1 MGLEKALDERVSAK
15 QKTSRLF
22 QREVMGFIRYVNAQK
37 AGVTL
42 ARGFGVF
49 LFCTAIAARLLNF
62 KSATFLEFL
71 FFTFIPTVNRAEI
84 TNNPRPDFTSF
95 TTNRHCN
102 LLKKWEK
109 FYSSNPALPWLTL
122 NLNLTSRTSA
132 AAFVLLE
139 SFPITIL
146 LYHNISS
153 LSTKNCTISSIF
165 LEKSSGFSN

>member
-1 MGLEKALDERVSAK
+1 MAGNCWEESGISQRSPRILPVYNTAEQTKNLALFIREVYSYTTGGGNIA
-15 QKTSRLF
+15 QKT
-22 QREVMGFIRYVNAQK
+22 
-37 AGVTL
+37 VTL
-42 ARGFGVF
+42 ARGFSVF
-49 LFCTAIAARLLNF
+49 LFCTAVAARLLNF

-109 FYSSNPALPWLTL
+109 FYSSNAALPWLAL

-139 SFPITIL
+139 SVPITIIV
-146 LYHNISS
+146 YHNIST
-153 LSTKNCTISSIF
+153 LST
-165 LEKSSGFSN
+165 

>member
-1 MGLEKALDERVSAK
+1 MR
-15 QKTSRLF
+15 
-22 QREVMGFIRYVNAQK
+22 FIRYVNAQK

-49 LFCTAIAARLLNF
+49 LFCTAIAARLLNL
-62 KSATFLEFL
+62 KRLSFLEFL

-109 FYSSNPALPWLTL
+109 FYSSNAATL
-122 NLNLTSRTSA
+122 CEVEPEFDLQNVCRSFRSFGIRSNNDSIIPQYFVVVNKNL
-132 AAFVLLE
+132 
-139 SFPITIL
+139 
-146 LYHNISS
+146 HNI
-153 LSTKNCTISSIF
+153 
-165 LEKSSGFSN
+165 